1 MFSSWLAAA
10 LLSGSA
16 FAAQQPF
23 TGVHQPPQDIEF
35 VDNAGSSAPFVFS
48 SLSGLLRQWPN
59 TYHPNGHTIVS
70 GTLEPFTLLYH
81 ARRDPDIPLAEE
93 WFAFDPEMSY
103 GIMGGRGLTYMLTYQ
118 TLRPAKVVYFDGMSA
133 ALSDSGWLDSQE
145 VLLSGKSKGDNSP
158 WEGGGVFGEDRRLT
172 ELCKWFGRFGV
183 EGIVRMNAGLCVV
196 PIFVSDT
203 LSLMSPQRT
212 HVVRLPV
219 AVHPAYQ
226 PPERHCSRNALLE
239 QLRLPPLAR
248 PSPRPTSRERLRTPS
263 PASAQRGSAPPR
275 PWRRPARRA
284 LLRPPLSLR
293 RDLLPRMAPRR
304 NRA

>member
-1 MFSSWLAAA
+1 M
-10 LLSGSA
+10 
-16 FAAQQPF
+16 
-23 TGVHQPPQDIEF
+23 
-35 VDNAGSSAPFVFS
+35 DNADSSAPFVFN

-59 TYHPNGHTIVS
+59 TYHPNGHTIIS

-145 VLLSGKSKGDNSP
+145 VLLSGKSKGDSSP

-172 ELCKWFGRFGV
+172 ELCKWVRRFGV
-183 EGIVRMNAGLCVV
+183 EGIVRMNAGLCVL

-203 LSLMSPQRT
+203 FTNVTIANSCGATSS
-212 HVVRLPV
+212 RLP
-219 AVHPAYQ
+219 
-226 PPERHCSRNALLE
+226 S
-239 QLRLPPLAR
+239 
-248 PSPRPTSRERLRTPS
+248 SS
-263 PASAQRGSAPPR
+263 SAI
-275 PWRRPARRA
+275 
-284 LLRPPLSLR
+284 
-293 RDLLPRMAPRR
+293 
-304 NRA
+304 